1 MPRSSPS
8 PSASPPPSADPAPPP
23 AKLKRSAGKAKAP
36 SKKRARLTIGED
48 ETTQVTLLDEK
59 HRLPLADADA
69 FYVPE
74 FIGDEHTAQ
83 KWHDELLKLPD
94 WYQPTLKMYG
104 KEITQSRKIAAFATD
119 PGLTVKYSGQ
129 EVRMS
134 YEYPPLL
141 RKIQQ
146 DVEEKLGVKFNP
158 RDPFSPRRDSSSSV
172 PLAGVIA
179 SLSLGAPRTFIMTH
193 DSPPSS
199 SKPYKSKP
207 TSTSTSSP
215 ASPPA
220 STDPVLLYAHRLT
233 LASGSL
239 VVMQGATQ
247 QNWKHQI
254 PKEAKVK
261 ASRISL
267 TFRQVVF

>member
-1 MPRSSPS
+1 MPRSSFQE
-8 PSASPPPSADPAPPP
+8 ARAPHH
-23 AKLKRSAGKAKAP
+23 
-36 SKKRARLTIGED
+36 
-48 ETTQVTLLDEK
+48 ETTQITLLDEK

-69 FYVPE
+69 FYVSE
-74 FIGDEHTAQ
+74 FIVDEHTAQ

-134 YEYPPLL
+134 HEYPPLL

-146 DVEEKLGVKFNP
+146 DVEEKLGVKFNHCILNLVYIGNH
-158 RDPFSPRRDSSSSV
+158 RDNRENR
-172 PLAGVIA
+172 VIA

-199 SKPYKSKP
+199 SKPSKSKSK
-207 TSTSTSSP
+207 STSTFSP

-220 STDPVLLYAHRLT
+220 STDPALLYAHRLT

-247 QNWKHQI
+247 QKWKHQI

-267 TFRQVVF
+267 TFRQLVF